1 MRAICGCL
9 LLDQSQQVFYGQRPA
24 RGGTKLYGMEAQP
37 RRDDTSPVVVGWLDK
52 GVKRKYPSP
61 FLPLVSLARSNP
73 CLVLEENH
81 PSTPL
86 IRARTANSQSSAAT
100 RLLLVGLLGRRYYP
114 CGSFAMSFYGK
125 LIDGA
130 ENCTGERLT
139 Y

>member
-1 MRAICGCL
+1 MRLFA
-9 LLDQSQQVFYGQRPA
+9 SRPEPTSILRA
-24 RGGTKLYGMEAQP
+24 TACTWRHEVVWHGGATTG
-37 RRDDTSPVVVGWLDK
+37 DDTSPVVVGRLDK
-52 GVKRKYPSP
+52 GIRRKYPSP